1 MSSWTPLNL
10 QFPDLAVNAGERLLS
25 MQELESYLDD
35 NFDKINQLKILG
47 KFYVVNGAEYTS
59 LDVALNDLWAQGI
72 NNVEILLRSGVSY
85 TLNSLTIA
93 STKQVIIRG
102 IGGRPNLTVTGGYWY
117 GTVVLEN
124 VNVTFT
130 GTINATSGTSTP
142 TIVFRNCGITLNN
155 IVKGEN
161 GTIILKDCSFT
172 ATGNYYFYFNNT
184 GYFLCDNVDATPYGL
199 FVSCNSSGA
208 GTLRY
213 FLFNTRVKKQ
223 AVADTNSL
231 LYCYGYLFAM
241 NCTFDV
247 SQATTNPSALTAILF
262 TKGLGTEAKNEY
274 AVFVFCDV
282 IGMGSTNN
290 YGGGTFQNNGVLT
303 MMRCRFINTNLISV
317 TQSDSTFTGQVN
329 IIQCYFEYNK
339 SYSSFT
345 YEYVIQVSG
354 YYSGLVYG
362 NSVNYTGG
370 TKSNGLFFVR
380 MINPKLCIFAEN
392 TAENCG
398 LYDLRDGSTAVSD
411 TMVPFVLVANNTS
424 RNCFNKVYWLRPTG
438 HVYVV
443 NNVIYHD
450 MTVSWDNSGTYSWSE
465 SNLDLYGAGLVIQV
479 DNLTGT
485 YTRNKTQDD
494 PLRIVVANNMF
505 LRRLANGIMLHIA
518 GGSSSFAHRV
528 IIEGNVFV
536 DCDPEKLLSS
546 GEWSTYNT
554 YDNKRKGVGILLNAL
569 TTGASQKMEPVIIG
583 NRFINTRYGVYH
595 ALGKFGYYTGTK
607 YVYPVIDNVYYRV
620 YGVMSSLI
628 NPDSATD
635 VYWFDNAGMD
645 FTAGTYATVY
655 KTQQQGYSL
664 PSSVPTDEGSYIFPR
679 TKQYDCAGGFAGGY
693 PFGYIPSKISIFED
707 ITLPN
712 GTKPTYTTVTI
723 YTQI

>member
-1 MSSWTPLNL
+1 MGSWSPLNL
-10 QFPDLAVNAGERLLS
+10 QFPDLSVDAGVRLLP
-25 MQELESYLDD
+25 MQELETYLDD
-35 NFDKINQLKILG
+35 NFNKINQLKILG
-47 KFYVVNGAEYTS
+47 KFYVVNGAEYSS

-93 STKQVIIRG
+93 SNRQVIIRG
-102 IGGRPNLTVTGGYWY
+102 IGGKPNLTVAGGYWY
-117 GTVVLEN
+117 GTVILEN

-130 GTINATSGTSTP
+130 GTVNSTNGTNTP
-142 TIVFRNCGITLNN
+142 TIIFRNCSITLNN
-155 IVKGEN
+155 IFKGEN
-161 GTIILKDCSFT
+161 GTIVLKDCTFT
-172 ATGNYYFYFNNT
+172 ATGNYYFYFNMT

-199 FVSCNSSGA
+199 FVSCNSSGS

-213 FLFNTRVKKQ
+213 FLFNSRIKKQ
-223 AVADTNSL
+223 AVGDTNSL

-241 NCTFDV
+241 NCVFDV
-247 SQATTNPSALTAILF
+247 SQATTNPSSVTAILF
-262 TKGLGTEAKNEY
+262 VKGLGTEAMNEY

-290 YGGGTFQNNGVLT
+290 YGGGSFQNNGVLT

-329 IIQCYFEYNK
+329 IIQCYFENNK
-339 SYSSFT
+339 SYSSFSH
-345 YEYVIQVSG
+345 EYVMQVSG

-392 TAENCG
+392 TAENCS
-398 LYDLRDGSTAVSD
+398 LFDLRDGTMGVSD

-438 HVYVV
+438 HLFAV
-443 NNVIYHD
+443 NNVTYHD
-450 MTVSWDNSGTYSWSE
+450 MTTSWDNGGTYSWSE
-465 SNLDLYGAGLVIQV
+465 SSLDLYGAGMLIQV
-479 DNLTGT
+479 DNPSGT
-485 YTRNKTQDD
+485 YNRNKTQDD

-518 GGSSSFAHRV
+518 GGSTSFTHRV
-528 IIEGNVFV
+528 IMEGNVFV

-569 TTGASQKMEPVIIG
+569 TSGASQKMEPIIIG

-595 ALGKFGYYTGTK
+595 ALGKYGYYNGSK
-607 YVYPVIDNVYYRV
+607 YIYPVIGNVYYRV
-620 YGVMSSLI
+620 YGALSSYM

-635 VYWFDNAGMD
+635 IYWFDNTGMD

-655 KTQQQGYSL
+655 RTQQQGYSL
-664 PSSVPTDEGSYIFPR
+664 PSSVPTGEGSYIFPR
-679 TKQYDCAGGFAGGY
+679 TIQYDCAGGFAGGY
-693 PFGYIPSKISIFED
+693 PFGYIPSKISVFED
-707 ITLPN
+707 LTLSN
-712 GTKPTYTTVTI
+712 GSKPTYTTVTI
-723 YTQI
+723 YNQI